1 MWSLFKK
8 KRVAESSSEG
18 VGDNLGNSLFDYE
31 GESLAPMKFS
41 NGKTQ
46 QDVVTEIL
54 DLIEKGNKII
64 FIKGVCGSGKSAIA
78 LNLAKHFKKTS
89 IVVPIKSLQ
98 DQYEQDYTRDKFLF
112 KDKNQKL
119 KIAVI
124 KGRGNFICP
133 FSTNSGT
140 YCDDP
145 ELPCAIEI
153 KEKNMDQIKEY
164 VQLNKHVSKFDFSAI
179 SDVRR
184 MSIAP
189 VCPYWSPLLPSEMS
203 VQALEKAQKKKY
215 KSISGE
221 EYALFQRKKGC
232 GYYDQ
237 YNSYINADVLIF
249 NNQKYLIETTMG
261 RKPKTDLDIID
272 ECDEFLDKLS
282 NEKTINLSRLQM
294 ALINMFPQT
303 DKDVMV
309 AKKLLHI
316 VNDLIHQYSASNYK
330 PNQNDSVDKLG
341 DTDILELVEK
351 ILENP
356 DLAEEEE
363 ENYYNKVL
371 EIAKTFENLIDQTYV
386 GIENYSK
393 SEDNNGGNKSLFNSY
408 NKDSGDRNIYINL
421 VTINLQK
428 RFQEI
433 VDSTEVLVLMS
444 GTLHSE
450 AVLKR
455 IFGINNFK
463 TVEAET
469 VNPGTISKFRTG
481 LEVNCKY
488 SNFKS
493 HYVTRKQ
500 YLQALDKCIESAK
513 PPTLVHVTTFSD
525 LPNELEKA
533 EYHVDNLIT
542 KERLLSIQSRDKHG
556 KQVDK
561 FKSGEIDLLFTTKCS
576 RGIDFPGEKCN
587 SVILTK
593 YPYPNINSLFWR
605 ILRKEKPEEFTTFYL
620 DKAHRELLQKIYR
633 ALRFKED
640 HIILLS
646 PDSRILDARLGV

>member
-8 KRVAESSSEG
+8 KQVDDCDFS
-18 VGDNLGNSLFDYE
+18 NLKNTLGNSLFDYE
-31 GESLAPMKFS
+31 GESLGPIKFS

-46 QDVVTEIL
+46 QDVVSEVL

-89 IVVPIKSLQ
+89 IIVPIKSLQ

-112 KDKNQKL
+112 KQGNEKL

-133 FSTNSGT
+133 FSNVSGT
-140 YCDDP
+140 YCDNP
-145 ELPCAIEI
+145 ELPCSIEI
-153 KEKNMDQIKEY
+153 REKNMDKIREY
-164 VQLNKHVSKFDFSAI
+164 INLNKNISKFDFTSI

-189 VCPYWSPLLPSEMS
+189 VCPYWSPLLPSEVS
-203 VQALEKAQKKKY
+203 VQALEKAQKRKY
-215 KSISGE
+215 DSVSGK

-237 YNSYINADVLIF
+237 YNSYLDSDVLIF
-249 NNQKYLIETTMG
+249 NNQKYLLENIMG

-282 NEKTINLSRLQM
+282 NEKTINLNRLQM
-294 ALINMFPQT
+294 ALINLFPDT
-303 DKDVMV
+303 DKKVHA
-309 AKKLLHI
+309 AKEILHI
-316 VNDLIHQYSASNYK
+316 TNNLIKQYSDASYEDNSYSESEV
-330 PNQNDSVDKLG
+330 NKLEE
-341 DTDILELVEK
+341 TDILGLIEK
-351 ILENP
+351 VLENP
-356 DLAEEEE
+356 YLAEDEE
-363 ENYYNKVL
+363 ENYYNQVL
-371 EIAKTFENLIDQTYV
+371 ETAKTFEHLLDQTYV
-386 GIENYSK
+386 GIENYSRQEK
-393 SEDNNGGNKSLFNSY
+393 TNKSLFNNFDG
-408 NKDSGDRNIYINL
+408 NKNILINL

-433 VDSTEVLVLMS
+433 VDSSNVLVLMS

-450 AVLKR
+450 HILKN

-469 VNPGTISKFRTG
+469 INPGTISKFRTG
-481 LEVNCKY
+481 KEVNCKY
-488 SNFKS
+488 SNFKT
-493 HYVTRKQ
+493 HQVTRKQ
-500 YLQALDKCIESAK
+500 YLQALDNCVENAK

-533 EYHVDNLIT
+533 EYSLNNLVT
-542 KERLLSIQSRDKHG
+542 RERLVTIQGSDKNQ
-556 KQVDK
+556 KQVNR

-576 RGIDFPGEKCN
+576 RGIDFPGDKCN

-605 ILRKEKPEEFTTFYL
+605 ILKRERPDQFTTFYL

-646 PDSRILDARLGV
+646 PDSRVLDARLNL